1 MAQAKQQ
8 ATLGGLWEEAARRYN
23 ADLKRFDEEYEKKHS
38 HVWNIHRH
46 KKPSADIPTMY
57 SAKDF
62 TAELERKKA
71 DFRDMRMRGHAVFKA
86 MNSLA
91 TPVEIIGGQASAIG
105 SMVSCLKFA
114 RWMAVDDMQFMP
126 ATPMVFG
133 AVMYLFN
140 VGSTGAAS
148 LISY

>member
-8 ATLGGLWEEAARRYN
+8 ATLGGLWEEAAGRYK
-23 ADLKRFDEEYEKKHS
+23 ADLKRFDDEYEKKHS

-71 DFRDMRMRGHAVFKA
+71 GFRDMRMKGHAVFKA

-105 SMVSCLKFA
+105 SMVSRLKLIA
-114 RWMAVDDMQFMP
+114 MDGWMDANGYAVHASHADDFRRGDVSVQCRLHRF
-126 ATPMVFG
+126 
-133 AVMYLFN
+133 
-140 VGSTGAAS
+140 
-148 LISY
+148 